1 MKVSGEIRSSIYESV
16 LYRRSDGKCG
26 LIFAQ
31 DSGGAK
37 QTFVPTRARK
47 SASGAEVESRKSVYA
62 TWRNHR
68 EKVERRKGVIAKKCE
83 RRKGVIAKS
92 ASGAEAALRKF
103 VYGVEPSSRKFSSE
117 GGSVI
122 AKECEGRANGILKK

>member
-1 MKVSGEIRSSIYESV
+1 MRADICTG
-16 LYRRSDGKCG
+16 
-26 LIFAQ
+26 F
-31 DSGGAK
+31 GGAK

-47 SASGAEVESRKSVYA
+47 SASGAEAESRKSVYA

-68 EKVERRKGVIAKKCE
+68 EKVE